1 MSINRTNANPE
12 AIGRKKNKM
21 FREGVSDR
29 DITYAFSFELE
40 MGWGHGT
47 DFSCKIPQEIN

>member
-1 MSINRTNANPE
+1 
-12 AIGRKKNKM
+12 M

-40 MGWGHGT
+40 RRMGAWHRIEIREPRGGDENYFHVL
-47 DFSCKIPQEIN
+47 FSD

>member
-40 MGWGHGT
+40 MRMGAWHR
-47 DFSCKIPQEIN
+47 FFV